1 MVKLEEA
8 VIARLESHGERFE
21 ILVEPDLAMKLKKGE
36 AVDFEE
42 LLATDTVYKDAS
54 KGEEASPEHVNKVFG
69 STEIKEVATKII
81 REGEVQ
87 LTTEQRKAMLERK
100 RKEVVNLIARNAVN
114 PQNNTPHPPQR
125 IETAM
130 EEAKVSVDPL
140 KSAKEQVPVIVKA
153 LKPLIPI
160 SMEQLSLAVMVPA
173 QYGGK
178 ASSILHRYNLKKE
191 EWQNDGSLVAVIE
204 IPAGMKQD
212 LLNELNAVTHGELQ
226 TKILDK

>member
-21 ILVEPDLAMKLKKGE
+21 ILVDPDLAMKLKKGGE
-36 AVDFEE
+36 VDFEE
-42 LLATDTVYKDAS
+42 MLATDTVYKDSA
-54 KGEEASPEHVNKVFG
+54 KGEEASPETVNKVFG
-69 STEIKEVATKII
+69 TTEIKAVATKII
-81 REGEVQ
+81 RDGEVQ
-87 LTTEQRKAMLERK
+87 LTTEQRREMLEKK
-100 RKEVVNLIARNAVN
+100 RKEIIDFISKNAVN

-140 KSAKEQVPVIVKA
+140 KSAKEQVPDIVKA

-160 SMEQLSLAVMVPA
+160 SMEQLSLAVMIPA
-173 QYGGK
+173 QYSGK

-226 TKILDK
+226 TKILEK

>member
-21 ILVEPDLAMKLKKGE
+21 ILVDPDLAMKLKKGE
-36 AVDFEE
+36 EVDFEE
-42 LLATDTVYKDAS
+42 LLAADTVFKDSA
-54 KGEEASPEHVNKVFG
+54 KGEEASPETINKVFG
-69 STEIKEVATKII
+69 TTELKAVVSKII
-81 REGEVQ
+81 KDGEVQ
-87 LTTEQRKAMLERK
+87 LTTEQRREMLEKK
-100 RKEVVNLIARNAVN
+100 RKEVIDFISKNAVN

-125 IETAM
+125 IENAM
-130 EEAKVSVDPL
+130 EEAKVSIDPL
-140 KSAKEQVPVIVKA
+140 KSAKEQVPGIVKA

-160 SMEQLSLAVMVPA
+160 SMEQLSLAIRIPA
-173 QYGGK
+173 EHSGK

-204 IPAGMKQD
+204 IPAGMKQE

-226 TKILDK
+226 TKILEK